1 MAAVVSACSSEATQ
15 QPGSPESPERAVHR
29 HIAAAKTGDVE
40 TLRSVACG
48 RLASV
53 IQPRSDTEIRDE
65 FIALYEVGP
74 DVLSIDSE
82 AQGPQRIV
90 TGYYSEVADLDI
102 SFIVEDHNGWKVC
115 EIRRGNGV
123 FGPLPGPFE
132 D

>member
-1 MAAVVSACSSEATQ
+1 MAAVVPACTSPER
-15 QPGSPESPERAVHR
+15 QPEMQESPERAVHR
-29 HIAAAKTGDVE
+29 HIAAAKTGDVA
-40 TLRSVACG
+40 TLRSGACG

-53 IQPRSDTEIRDE
+53 IRPRPDAEIRDE

-74 DVLSIDSE
+74 DVLSVDSE
-82 AQGPQRIV
+82 EDGPQRIV

-102 SFIVEDHNGWKVC
+102 SFIVEDHGGWKVC

>member
-1 MAAVVSACSSEATQ
+1 MAAVVSACASPEP
-15 QPGSPESPERAVHR
+15 QPEMPESPERAVHR

-40 TLRSVACG
+40 TLRSGACG
-48 RLASV
+48 RLANV
-53 IQPRSDTEIRDE
+53 IQPRSDSEIRDE

-74 DVLSIDSE
+74 DVLSVDSE
-82 AQGPQRIV
+82 ATGPQRIV

-102 SFIVEDHNGWKVC
+102 SFIVEDHGGWKIC

-123 FGPLPGPFE
+123 FGQLPGPFE

>member
-1 MAAVVSACSSEATQ
+1 MAAVAPACTSPEQQLEA
-15 QPGSPESPERAVHR
+15 PESPERAVHR
-29 HIAAAKTGDVE
+29 HIAAAKTGDVA
-40 TLRSVACG
+40 TLRSGACG
-48 RLASV
+48 RLANV
-53 IQPRSDTEIRDE
+53 IQPRSDAEIRDE

-82 AQGPQRIV
+82 AKGPQRIV

-102 SFIVEDHNGWKVC
+102 SFIVEDHGGWKVC

>member
-1 MAAVVSACSSEATQ
+1 MAAVVPACSSGTP
-15 QPGSPESPERAVHR
+15 QPELPESPERAVHR
-29 HIAAAKTGDVE
+29 HIAAAKTGDVA
-40 TLRSVACG
+40 TLRSGACG

-53 IQPRSDTEIRDE
+53 IGPRTDDEIREE

-74 DVLSIDSE
+74 DVLSVESAAE
-82 AQGPQRIV
+82 GPQRIV

-102 SFIVEDHNGWKVC
+102 SFVVEDHDGWKVC

-132 D
+132 G

>member
-1 MAAVVSACSSEATQ
+1 MAAVVPACTSPQ
-15 QPGSPESPERAVHR
+15 RQPEMQESPERAVHR
-29 HIAAAKTGDVE
+29 HIAAAKTGDVA
-40 TLRSVACG
+40 TLRSGACG

-53 IQPRSDTEIRDE
+53 IQPRSDAEIRDE

-74 DVLSIDSE
+74 DVLSVDSE
-82 AQGPQRIV
+82 EEGPQRIV

-102 SFIVEDHNGWKVC
+102 SFIVEDHGGWKVC